1 MIGADEYRRYA
12 GECLRLA
19 HDASDSDDKARLLQM
34 AQAWHDLA
42 DKIAANAANAARRP
56 SDRGE

>member
-1 MIGADEYRRYA
+1 MASAEDYRRYA

-19 HDASDSDDKARLLQM
+19 QNASEPDDKARLLQM

-42 DKIAANAANAARRP
+42 DKLAANDSTDTPP
-56 SDRGE
+56 SNLD